1 MTAGHDRGLPWHD
14 PREPSSRPWDPDA
27 LRVDAARAARA
38 LLGARIRSSV
48 GGVTCTGVVVETEAY
63 LGSGDPASHA
73 ATTTGVTDRNRA
85 MFGPPG
91 RCYVYR
97 SYGIHWCLNVV
108 TGEVGVG
115 QAVLIRG
122 LEILDGVE
130 IVRRRRQGRTPWA
143 AGPGRVGQAL
153 GVDGALDGH
162 DLSRAPLELLGGWAV
177 PDEFVARTGRV
188 GVSRAP
194 EWPLRF
200 LVRGSPGVSRA
211 RPHPGTAERMP
222 PVHTLIP

>member
-1 MTAGHDRGLPWHD
+1 MAGQDGGLPWHG
-14 PREPSSRPWDPDA
+14 PREPSSAAVSLELLGGDA
-27 LRVDAARAARA
+27 VEVARA
-38 LLGARIRSSV
+38 LLGTRLRSSV
-48 GGVTCTGVVVETEAY
+48 DGEVCAGVIVETEAY

-73 ATTTGVTDRNRA
+73 ATRSGVTDRNRT

-108 TGEVGVG
+108 SGEEGVG

-122 LEILDGVE
+122 LEPLEGVPAM
-130 IVRRRRQGRTPWA
+130 RRRRDGRTPLA
-143 AGPGRVGQAL
+143 AGPGRLGQAL
-153 GVDGALDGH
+153 GVEGRLDGH
-162 DLSRAPLELLGGWAV
+162 DLARPPLELLAGWPV
-177 PDEFVARTGRV
+177 PEDLVERTGRV
-188 GVSRAP
+188 GVSQAP

-211 RPHPGTAERMP
+211 RPHPGAPEIMP